1 MDIVIISFMVLAALA
16 LACLILIGIAAAQF
30 IKNEAGA
37 HVPVPG
43 QEDAGRKAHRVSD
56 AAVSSI

>member
-1 MDIVIISFMVLAALA
+1 MDIVIISFMLLATLA

-30 IKNEAGA
+30 IKSETGA